1 MFATF
6 APVISGLLLGRHAT
20 HATPPRSR
28 AHPRMGKPTSGSSG
42 PAHPDHGLSDH
53 LATSRAHLEA
63 LAASPWREEARSE
76 EHVRE
81 MDAAEALWYRLNEAH
96 RRLQHEGQWLASKVM
111 PDSEL

>member
-1 MFATF
+1 MCYVF

-20 HATPPRSR
+20 HATPPRAR